1 MIDTEIISM
10 ELSGGSPTLGDL
22 RLHKPTLA
30 GSFGQIRCFM
40 EGVPA
45 GEKCDFAGADSF
57 FDIFTEISL
66 REDAWGGGDLH
77 FQGSVQG
84 PRLAG
89 SSHFSND
96 VVTLYDENDQEVAQ
110 VSGLSLFLDRSQE
123 PVPLPEEQIKIIVM
137 DLLARVRDN
146 SRSLPRPL
154 LDELILKFDTMAE
167 LEQVAQQYKG
177 LVINELRILAKR
189 GDDQLQRDLRP
200 AFDAVRRLLEIEKS
214 ADFREPESGH
224 LVNVIEVPCVVCWNH
239 VEGIPCLPAFCG
251 SGPARSSTSAPS
263 LVTPIGPHTRL
274 WASLTPSSTAT
285 SPRPGPPAPRT
296 ER

>member
-110 VSGLSLFLDRSQE
+110 VSGLSLFLDRS
-123 PVPLPEEQIKIIVM
+123 
-137 DLLARVRDN
+137 
-146 SRSLPRPL
+146 
-154 LDELILKFDTMAE
+154 
-167 LEQVAQQYKG
+167 
-177 LVINELRILAKR
+177 
-189 GDDQLQRDLRP
+189 
-200 AFDAVRRLLEIEKS
+200 
-214 ADFREPESGH
+214 
-224 LVNVIEVPCVVCWNH
+224 
-239 VEGIPCLPAFCG
+239 
-251 SGPARSSTSAPS
+251 
-263 LVTPIGPHTRL
+263 
-274 WASLTPSSTAT
+274 
-285 SPRPGPPAPRT
+285 
-296 ER
+296 